1 MENLGLGHNFDPN
14 LLSSWSLVS
23 SDLVNRDKYLEIA
36 HVSALLEDD
45 RANTELTAAAQG
57 GEENINNI

>member
-1 MENLGLGHNFDPN
+1 MENLSLAHNFDPN
-14 LLSSWSLVS
+14 LLSSLSWAS